1 VLQILLRL
9 VHIVSGG
16 IWVGMVVFT
25 TAFLMPAL
33 TDVGPDAGKVMA
45 ALAKRRIMMVMP
57 LLAILTIGSGIWL
70 MIRFSGG
77 NGGAAMQSPM
87 GRLLGVGA
95 LAAIIAFLLG
105 LTIVRPTMTKIAAY
119 GADPTKRDEI
129 ARLRQRGDFV
139 NQLVALLLVIAL
151 TAMAVARYA

>member
-16 IWVGMVVFT
+16 VWVGMFVFT

-33 TDVGPDAGKVMA
+33 ADVGPDAGKVMA
-45 ALAKRRIMMVMP
+45 ALAKRRIMTVMP

-70 MIRFSGG
+70 MIRFGAAGG
-77 NGGAAMQSPM
+77 SAAMQSPM

-95 LAAIIAFLLG
+95 LASIIAFLIG
-105 LTIVRPTMTKIAAY
+105 ITIVRPTMTRMAAL
-119 GADPTKRDEI
+119 GPDPAKRDEI
-129 ARLRQRGDFV
+129 ARLRRRAATV
-139 NQLVALLLVIAL
+139 NQIVALLLLIAL
-151 TAMAVARYA
+151 AAMAVARYA

>member
-16 IWVGMVVFT
+16 VWVGMVVFT

-33 TDVGPDAGKVMA
+33 GDVGPDAGKVMA
-45 ALAKRRIMMVMP
+45 ALAKRRIMTVMP

-70 MIRFSGG
+70 MIRFSD
-77 NGGAAMQSPM
+77 GGAAMRSPM

-95 LAAIIAFLLG
+95 LAAIIAFVLG
-105 LTIVRPTMTKIAAY
+105 LTIVRPTMTKLAAL

-129 ARLRQRGDFV
+129 ARLRQRAGTV
-139 NQLVALLLVIAL
+139 NQIVAILLLISL
-151 TAMAVARYA
+151 TAMAVARYV